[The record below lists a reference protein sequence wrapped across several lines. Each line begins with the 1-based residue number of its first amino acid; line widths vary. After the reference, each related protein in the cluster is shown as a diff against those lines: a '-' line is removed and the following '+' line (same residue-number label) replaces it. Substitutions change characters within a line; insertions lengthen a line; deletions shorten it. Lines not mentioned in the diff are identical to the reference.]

1 MHNRSP
7 WRTPA
12 RGPPA
17 NLLECLF
24 FIYSLFKCFLL
35 WCSHTTSLLHILCCT
50 YYCKYIYRLILPL
63 LIRFAHSLLSP
74 VYSYGD
80 NAGGSTFFHFAIL
93 QTLDTSFFNS
103 WNTSRL
109 STLHFL
115 TVLFRWNEYMT
126 WLSFHASSYF
136 ASFSFLSTHIPHI
149 LLSYHR

>member
-1 MHNRSP
+1 MVIGLQPRGRRIETYHRYFFLTHSVCRHNLTFIALKILMHNRSP

-17 NLLECLF
+17 KLLECLF

-80 NAGGSTFFHFAIL
+80 NAGGSTFFIL
-93 QTLDTSFFNS
+93 QF
-103 WNTSRL
+103 SRL

-115 TVLFRWNEYMT
+115 TVE
-126 WLSFHASSYF
+126 
-136 ASFSFLSTHIPHI
+136 IPPDSRHFI
-149 LLSYHR
+149 F